1 MTSDK
6 EARRRSRIAR
16 NIMARHGRGGLHRL
30 LDGLRA
36 GESGQTIADD
46 LGVSRERVRQW
57 KLVLGREV
65 RTYIVSDEAKRILGA
80 SDGDGGIVDGP
91 SEP

>member
-1 MTSDK
+1 MTTTEKD
-6 EARRRSRIAR
+6 ARRRSRIAR
-16 NIMARHGRGGLHRL
+16 NITTRHGEGGLHRL

-57 KLVLGREV
+57 KLALGEEI
-65 RTYIVSDEAKRILGA
+65 RTYMIHPEVLRLIG
-80 SDGDGGIVDGP
+80 
-91 SEP
+91 SESESEKSVG